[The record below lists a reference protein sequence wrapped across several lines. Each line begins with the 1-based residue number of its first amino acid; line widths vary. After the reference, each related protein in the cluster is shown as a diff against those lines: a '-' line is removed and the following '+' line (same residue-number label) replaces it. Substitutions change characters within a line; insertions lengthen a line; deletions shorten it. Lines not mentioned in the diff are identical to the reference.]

1 MKKLLSPRLFL
12 LVAIITSVML
22 FLKIISNY
30 SLALIP
36 FFFSVFVVIATRK
49 TVSLVEKLTG
59 LGGKAAAKVS
69 LIISYSIV
77 VAAIFLLGYIGYRGL
92 SSLAQISPS
101 IITEKIAT
109 ITEIIKNNINASLIE
124 KISKFVLDL
133 AVSFIS
139 LIGNVILSIPELVVS
154 ISFSVIASFFVVN
167 DYDNIKSFVYRQFK
181 EKTIVKIR
189 EIKNMLI
196 LTLNKIIISYFLLF
210 VVNFIILFI
219 GFVLLNV
226 KGAPLMAALV
236 SLADILPIIGS
247 AIFLVPWALFS
258 AINGRIYFAIGLIAL
273 LIIALIIKSIL
284 EPKIIG
290 KNLGLH
296 PLVTLLSM
304 FFWDA
309 GWRLYW
315 FSFDANFYD
324 NNSLSK

>member
-1 MKKLLSPRLFL
+1 
-12 LVAIITSVML
+12 ML

-92 SSLAQISPS
+92 SSLAQISPI

-167 DYDNIKSFVYRQFK
+167 DYDNIKSFVCRQFK

-196 LTLNKIIISYFLLF
+196 LTLNKIIISYFFLF

-226 KGAPLMAALV
+226 KSAPLMAALV
-236 SLADILPIIGS
+236 SLADILPIIGI

-304 FFWDA
+304 FF
-309 GWRLYW
+309 GMQVGG
-315 FSFDANFYD
+315 FIG
-324 NNSLSK
+324 SLLMPIFTIIIIYLNDSHIINIYKP